1 MRAQPGVLARP
12 GRRERPRREG
22 LRQEG
27 PRRERP
33 RREGPRREGLR
44 REQPGLRDQPS
55 LKEEPGRALPANEVL
70 LGCLVTVLTVIGLV
84 MVLSASSVASLRQ
97 YGSSWVYFEHQLLWV
112 AIGAVALVGVSRVD
126 YRLWRRLSGPS
137 MAACV
142 VLLLAVLVPHVGVRV
157 GGSSRW
163 LGSGSFRVQPSELA
177 KLALA
182 VFGADVLARRAA
194 RGRPW
199 WPAVRPV
206 LVAFFA
212 AGGLILAQ
220 PDMGTA
226 LVLGV
231 VTVGLLYAAGAP
243 ARLMGGVLAG
253 SGLLS
258 YVLGMAM
265 PYRRARLLSFLDPWA
280 HRTSSGYQV
289 VQSLVGFADGHFVGV
304 GLGASKSKF
313 GYLPNAH
320 TDFIFSVIGAEL
332 GLVGS
337 LLVVALFVALAVV
350 GVRVAARAPDR
361 FGSLL
366 ACAVTC
372 WLTGQAVLNMG
383 AVIGMLPVTGVPLP
397 FVSFGGSSLVIELA
411 AVGILLNVARQGTRQ
426 ASTPAGRRPRP

>member
-1 MRAQPGVLARP
+1 MSRQIGGRERLGRRDRLIRGP
-12 GRRERPRREG
+12 GRS
-22 LRQEG
+22 
-27 PRRERP
+27 
-33 RREGPRREGLR
+33 
-44 REQPGLRDQPS
+44 EQPGRADR
-55 LKEEPGRALPANEVL
+55 PGPALPANEMM
-70 LGCLVTVLTVIGLV
+70 LGCLVAVLTVVGLV
-84 MVLSASSVASLRQ
+84 MVLSASSVESLSQ
-97 YGSSWVYFEHQLLWV
+97 YGSSWVYFDHQLLWV
-112 AIGAVALVGVSRVD
+112 AIGTVGLAGMACVD
-126 YRLWRRLSGPS
+126 YRVWRRLAGP
-137 MAACV
+137 ALVACV
-142 VLLLAVLVPHVGVRV
+142 VLLTAVLVPHVGVRV
-157 GGSSRW
+157 AGSRRW

-182 VFGADVLARRAA
+182 VFGADVLARRAG

-206 LVAFFA
+206 LLAFVASA
-212 AGGLILAQ
+212 SLIIFQ

-226 LVLGV
+226 LILGFIA
-231 VTVGLLYAAGAP
+231 VGLLYAAGAP
-243 ARLMGGVLAG
+243 ARLLGGVLAVLG
-253 SGLLS
+253 ALS
-258 YVLGMAM
+258 YLLGMLM

-289 VQSLVGFADGHFVGV
+289 VQSLVGFADGGLVGV

-332 GLVGS
+332 GLIGS

-366 ACAVTC
+366 ACAITC

-397 FVSFGGSSLVIELA
+397 FVSFGGSSVVIELA
-411 AVGILLNVARQGTRQ
+411 AVGILVNVARQGTRQ
-426 ASTPAGRRPRP
+426 SSSLVAAGPAGTRRPRRA